1 MSALTRAKDLLSLL
15 AENGRLHCD
24 LHAAFMTIIANA
36 NGGLLESVEMELLP
50 PMGAEPAC
58 VAVYLPQPNPPASH
72 LLWNTRPDGSRY
84 AVDQQ
89 LASLS
94 ALVDDCLLLSGADS
108 ATLNELATAFER
120 CAARIRLASKGP

>member
-1 MSALTRAKDLLSLL
+1 
-15 AENGRLHCD
+15 
-24 LHAAFMTIIANA
+24 MTIIANA

-58 VAVYLPQPNPPASH
+58 VAVYLSQPNPPASH
-72 LLWNTRPDGSRY
+72 LLWNSRPDGSRY

-89 LASLS
+89 L
-94 ALVDDCLLLSGADS
+94 VNDCLLLSGADS
-108 ATLNELATAFER
+108 AALNELATAFER

>member
-1 MSALTRAKDLLSLL
+1 LAQAQDVLTLPGDD
-15 AENGRLHCD
+15 GGLHCD
-24 LHAAFMTIIANA
+24 LHGVFMTIIANA

-58 VAVYLPQPNPPASH
+58 VAVYLSQPNPPASH
-72 LLWNTRPDGSRY
+72 LLWNSRPDGSRY

-89 LASLS
+89 LATLS
-94 ALVDDCLLLSGADS
+94 DLVNDCLLLSGADS
-108 ATLNELATAFER
+108 AALNELATAFER